1 MWETKQKEYKKGT
14 EMVHTKQKAT
24 DLGKRP
30 AVMGGVGTDGEGW
43 S

>member
-1 MWETKQKEYKKGT
+1 MWEKKPKEHKKGT

-30 AVMGGVGTDGEGW
+30 AVMGGVGAGGERKR
-43 S
+43 